1 MAFNLNEEFG
11 IDRIGETTVYKS
23 LNSKL
28 VLIFIVFIIAVMA
41 TVGIFLMN
49 SVFDFYTN
57 DFSRQMEEGF
67 NETTVDRLTDALLYE
82 NPSLAQK
89 QILVAY
95 SGVFGFDNNRHFYI
109 LDKNAKVL
117 DGSLDDVSELS
128 KTQNL
133 ISAMNKE
140 DGTKQTYGADFLD
153 YALYLENGGKNCII
167 YVIDDMTETK
177 NLSFMLFS
185 IIIRALIIGLIIAL
199 IMAFFLA
206 KAITKPIQT
215 ITGGT
220 KQISSGD
227 YSHRLK
233 IRTKDEIG
241 TLAKNFNGMAQV
253 IENTLEAVSGE
264 REKLKNVFDTL
275 DAGVAAFEE
284 DGELIHINPSALS
297 MLSFPENHKPS
308 FDELTCALGIPEI
321 TMDSLKKFGSMHIE
335 EQSLS
340 EIATRELVVSI
351 DIGVF
356 GYDDGA
362 AKSGFIVVFQNI
374 TQNALLEKN
383 RREFI
388 ANVSHELRTPLTS
401 VKGATETI
409 IEDPDMPEAIKQRF
423 LGIVI
428 NESDRMTRIVQDLL
442 VLSRLDNR
450 RMTWKPVKFDL
461 FSAADGMCSA
471 LEAEAKAHGHTLTLE
486 PEESP
491 PMPIFAD
498 KERIEQVITNI
509 IGNAI
514 KYTPD
519 GGKIAVKVFE
529 KDDGN
534 YVVSVSDTGVGI
546 PEEDLAH
553 IFERFYRVDKSRST
567 DAGGTGLGL
576 SIAKD
581 IIDAHGGEISMDSE
595 YGKGTTV
602 TITLPKDSRISKEA

>member
-1 MAFNLNEEFG
+1 M
-11 IDRIGETTVYKS
+11 YKS

-49 SVFDFYTN
+49 SVFDFYTES
-57 DFSRQMEEGF
+57 FAVQMEEGF
-67 NETTVDRLTDALLYE
+67 SETVTDRLSDALEYDDYAE
-82 NPSLAQK
+82 TQK
-89 QILVAY
+89 RILSAY
-95 SGVFGFDNNRHFYI
+95 SGSFGFDRSRNFYV
-109 LDKNAKVL
+109 LDENAKIL
-117 DGSLDDVSELS
+117 ASSDDSEE
-128 KTQNL
+128 NL
-133 ISAMNKE
+133 TITKNLMSAMN
-140 DGTKQTYGADFLD
+140 GNTGSAQNYGNDFLD
-153 YALYLENGGKNCII
+153 YAKYMKNGDRSCII
-167 YVIDDMTETK
+167 YIVDDMSETK
-177 NLSFMLFS
+177 DLSFMLFS
-185 IIIRALIIGLIIAL
+185 IIVKALIVGLVIAL

-206 KAITKPIQT
+206 KAITKPIAT

-253 IENTLEAVSGE
+253 IENTLEEVSDE
-264 REKLKNVFDTL
+264 REKLKNVFNRL
-275 DAGVAAFEE
+275 DAGVAAYDER
-284 DGELIHINPSALS
+284 GELIHINPSALS
-297 MLSFPENHKPS
+297 MLSLPENTKPT
-308 FDELTCALGIPEI
+308 FDELTCALGIPSV
-321 TMDSLKKFGSMHIE
+321 TMESLKLHGSLHID

-340 EIATRELVVSI
+340 DVKTRELAVSI

-356 GYDDGA
+356 GYDGA
-362 AKSGFIVVFQNI
+362 AKSGIIVVFQNI
-374 TQNALLEKN
+374 TESALLEKN

-409 IEDPDMPEAIKQRF
+409 LNDPEMPEGIKERF
-423 LGIVI
+423 LTMVI

-442 VLSRLDNR
+442 VLSRLDNK
-450 RMTWKPVKFDL
+450 RMSWRPSKFDL
-461 FSAADGMCSA
+461 LSSVRGMCSA
-471 LEAEAKAHGHTLTLE
+471 LSSEAKAHSHKIVFD
-486 PEESP
+486 ESEGES
-491 PMPIFAD
+491 MPIFAD
-498 KERIEQVITNI
+498 RERIEQVITNI

-519 GGKIAVKVFE
+519 GGTISVDVSE
-529 KDDGN
+529 KDASS
-534 YVVSVSDTGVGI
+534 YLISVKDTGVGI
-546 PEEDLAH
+546 PKEDIEHL
-553 IFERFYRVDKSRST
+553 FERFYRVDKSRST

-581 IIDAHGGEISMDSE
+581 IVDAHGGDISIDSE

-602 TITLPKDSRISKEA
+602 NIVLPKDARSIQNEEQ

>member
-1 MAFNLNEEFG
+1 MY
-11 IDRIGETTVYKS
+11 RS

-28 VLIFIVFIIAVMA
+28 VLIFIVFITAVMA

-57 DFSRQMEEGF
+57 DFSDQMQEGF
-67 NETTVDRLTDALLYE
+67 SEDVVEKLSEALSYE
-82 NPSLAQK
+82 NPYEAQK

-95 SGVFGFDNNRHFYI
+95 SGALGFDNNRHFYI
-109 LDKNAKVL
+109 LDKNANIL
-117 DGSLDDVSELS
+117 DSSLHDATSLA
-128 KTQNL
+128 KTPNL
-133 ISAMNKE
+133 MSAMNGK
-140 DGTKQTYGADFLD
+140 DGIKQTYGSEFLD
-153 YALYLENGGKNCII
+153 YALYIENGDKNCII

-177 NLSFMLFS
+177 DLSFMLFS

-199 IMAFFLA
+199 VMAFFLA

-220 KQISSGD
+220 KQISSGE

-253 IENTLEAVSGE
+253 IENTLEEVSSE
-264 REKLKNVFDTL
+264 REKLKNVFDRL
-275 DAGVAAFEE
+275 SAGVAAFEE
-284 DGELIHINPSALS
+284 NGELIHINPAALS
-297 MLSFPENHKPS
+297 ILSLPENNKPS
-308 FDELTCALGIPEI
+308 FDELTCALGISDV
-321 TMDSLKKFGSMHIE
+321 TMDVLKKSGSIHID

-340 EIATRELVVSI
+340 DVKTRELVVSI

-356 GYDDGA
+356 GYDGT

-374 TQNALLEKN
+374 TESALLEKN

-409 IEDPDMPEAIKQRF
+409 IEDPDMPEPIKQRF
-423 LGIVI
+423 LGMVI

-450 RMTWKPVKFDL
+450 RMTWKPTKFDL
-461 FSAADGMCSA
+461 FAATDGMCSA
-471 LEAEAKAHGHTLTLE
+471 LSSEAKVHSHKLILE
-486 PEESP
+486 PETSE

-498 KERIEQVITNI
+498 KERIEQVVTNI

-519 GGKIAVKVFE
+519 GGEIRVRVFE
-529 KDDGN
+529 KN
-534 YVVSVSDTGVGI
+534 KNSYIVSVSDTGVGI
-546 PEEDLAH
+546 PEEDLEH

-581 IIDAHGGEISMDSE
+581 IIDAHGGEITMDSE

-602 TITLPKDSRISKEA
+602 TITLPKDARLLKDA

>member
-1 MAFNLNEEFG
+1 M
-11 IDRIGETTVYKS
+11 YKS

-49 SVFDFYTN
+49 SVFDFYT
-57 DFSRQMEEGF
+57 DEFSSQMDESFDGETVTRLKNALDYEEF
-67 NETTVDRLTDALLYE
+67 AQT
-82 NPSLAQK
+82 QK
-89 QILVAY
+89 QILAAY
-95 SGVFGFDNNRHFYI
+95 SSTFGFDGNRHFYI
-109 LDKNAKVL
+109 LDKNANVL
-117 DGSLDDVSELS
+117 ASSLEENTVLT
-128 KTQNL
+128 KTANL
-133 ISAMNKE
+133 MSAMNGKN
-140 DGTKQTYGADFLD
+140 GKKQTYGSEFLD
-153 YALYLENGGKNCII
+153 YALYLEKGEKSCII
-167 YVIDDMTETK
+167 YVVDDMTETK
-177 NLSFMLFS
+177 ELSFMLFS
-185 IIIRALIIGLIIAL
+185 IIIRALIVGLVIAL
-199 IMAFFLA
+199 VMAFFLA
-206 KAITKPIQT
+206 RAITKPIQT

-220 KQISSGD
+220 RQISSGD

-253 IENTLEAVSGE
+253 IENTLEEVSGE
-264 REKLKNVFDTL
+264 REKLKNVFDRL

-284 DGELIHINPSALS
+284 NGELIHVNPAALS
-297 MLSFPENHKPS
+297 ILSFPESHKPS
-308 FDELTCALGIPEI
+308 FDELTCALGISDI
-321 TMDSLKKFGSMHIE
+321 TMDSLKKFGSVHID
-335 EQSLS
+335 EQPLS
-340 EIATRELVVSI
+340 EVATRELVVTI

-356 GYDDGA
+356 GYDGT

-374 TQNALLEKN
+374 TESALLEKN

-409 IEDPDMPEAIKQRF
+409 IEDPEMPESIKQRF

-450 RMTWKPVKFDL
+450 RMTWRPSKFDL
-461 FSAADGMCSA
+461 YAATEGMCSA
-471 LEAEAKAHGHTLTLE
+471 LSSEAKAHGHSLSLE
-486 PEESP
+486 PDKSQP
-491 PMPIFAD
+491 LLIFAD
-498 KERIEQVITNI
+498 KERIEQVVTNI

-519 GGKIAVKVFE
+519 GGRIAVKVCE
-529 KDDGN
+529 NNKGEYEISVKD
-534 YVVSVSDTGVGI
+534 SGVGI
-546 PEEDLAH
+546 PKEDLEH

-581 IIDAHGGEISMDSE
+581 IIDAHGGDITIDSE
-595 YGKGTTV
+595 YGNGTTV
-602 TITLPKDSRISKEA
+602 KITLPKDSRLLKDM

>member
-1 MAFNLNEEFG
+1 M
-11 IDRIGETTVYKS
+11 YKS

-41 TVGIFLMN
+41 TVGVFLMN
-49 SVFDFYTN
+49 SVYDFYTK
-57 DFSRQMEEGF
+57 DFTGQMHEAFDDQIVE
-67 NETTVDRLTDALLYE
+67 RLTSALDEE
-82 NPSLAQK
+82 NYAETQK
-89 QILVAY
+89 QILAAY
-95 SGVFGFDNNRHFYI
+95 AGDFGFDSNRHFYV
-109 LDKNAKVL
+109 LDKNGMVL
-117 DGSLDDVSELS
+117 ASSLEDASQVTITS
-128 KTQNL
+128 N
-133 ISAMNKE
+133 IMSAMNGE
-140 DGTKQTYGADFLD
+140 NGVSQASGNDYLD
-153 YALYLENGGKNCII
+153 YALYLENGGKSCII
-167 YVIDDMTETK
+167 YVIDNLAETK
-177 NLSFMLFS
+177 DLSFMLFS

-253 IENTLEAVSGE
+253 IENTLEEVSGE
-264 REKLKNVFDTL
+264 REKLKNVFDRL

-284 DGELIHINPSALS
+284 NGELIHINPSALTI
-297 MLSFPENHKPS
+297 LSLPESHEPS
-308 FDELTCALGIPEI
+308 FDELTCALGIPEV
-321 TMDSLKKFGSMHIE
+321 TMESLKKFGSVHID
-335 EQSLS
+335 EQPIS

-356 GYDDGA
+356 GYDGA
-362 AKSGFIVVFQNI
+362 AKSGFIVVFQDI

-409 IEDPDMPEAIKQRF
+409 MEDPGMPESIKQRF

-450 RMTWKPVKFDL
+450 RMTWRPSKFDL
-461 FSAADGMCSA
+461 YAAAEAMCSA
-471 LEAEAKAHGHTLTLE
+471 LSSEAKSHGHEIVLE
-486 PEESP
+486 PKESEP
-491 PMPIFAD
+491 LKIFAD

-519 GGKIAVKVFE
+519 NGKITVNIGE
-529 KDDGN
+529 KDSKA
-534 YVVSVSDTGVGI
+534 YTVSVSDTGVGI
-546 PEEDLAH
+546 PKEDLEH

-581 IIDAHGGEISMDSE
+581 IVDAHGGDIKIESE

-602 TITLPKDSRISKEA
+602 IITLPKDSRLLKDEV

>member
-1 MAFNLNEEFG
+1 M
-11 IDRIGETTVYKS
+11 YKS

-28 VLIFIVFIIAVMA
+28 VLIFIVFITAVMA

-67 NETTVDRLTDALLYE
+67 SEDTVEKLSSALEYDNSSE
-82 NPSLAQK
+82 AQK
-89 QILVAY
+89 QILIAY
-95 SGVFGFDNNRHFYI
+95 SGAFGFDNHRHFYI
-109 LDKNAKVL
+109 LDKNAQIL
-117 DGSLDDVSELS
+117 ESSLDDAEKLT
-128 KTQNL
+128 KTPNL
-133 ISAMNKE
+133 LSAMNGKN
-140 DGTKQTYGADFLD
+140 GTEQAYGSDFLD
-153 YALYLENGGKNCII
+153 YALCLENGDKSCIV
-167 YVIDDMTETK
+167 YVIDDMSETRD
-177 NLSFMLFS
+177 LSFMLFS
-185 IIIRALIIGLIIAL
+185 IIIRALIVGLIIAL
-199 IMAFFLA
+199 VMAFFLA
-206 KAITKPIQT
+206 KAITKPIET

-227 YSHRLK
+227 YSHRLR

-253 IENTLEAVSGE
+253 IENTLQEVSGE
-264 REKLKNVFDTL
+264 REKLKNVFDRL
-275 DAGVAAFEE
+275 SAGVAAFEE
-284 DGELIHINPSALS
+284 DGSLLHINPAALS
-297 MLSFPENHKPS
+297 ILSLPENNKPS
-308 FDELTCALGIPEI
+308 FYELTCALGIPDV
-321 TMDSLKKFGSMHIE
+321 TMDNLKKYGSLHID

-340 EIATRELVVSI
+340 DVKTREMVVTI

-356 GYDDGA
+356 GYDGTS
-362 AKSGFIVVFQNI
+362 KSGFIAVFQDI
-374 TQNALLEKN
+374 TESALLEKN

-409 IEDPDMPEAIKQRF
+409 IEDPDMPEPIKQRF
-423 LGIVI
+423 LGMVI

-450 RMTWKPVKFDL
+450 RMTWKPTKFDL
-461 FSAADGMCSA
+461 YKASDGMCSA
-471 LEAEAKAHGHTLTLE
+471 LEQEAKIHGHKLVLV
-486 PEESP
+486 PEEAVA
-491 PMPIFAD
+491 MPIFAD

-519 GGKIAVKVFE
+519 GGEIRVSVAE
-529 KDDGN
+529 KDSDN
-534 YVVSVSDTGVGI
+534 YEISVADTGVGI
-546 PEEDLAH
+546 PKEDLEH

-581 IIDAHGGEISMDSE
+581 IIDAHGGKIVMDSE

-602 TITLPKDSRISKEA
+602 TITLPKDSRLA

>member
-1 MAFNLNEEFG
+1 M
-11 IDRIGETTVYKS
+11 YKS

-49 SVFDFYTN
+49 SVFDFYTEE
-57 DFSRQMEEGF
+57 FVTQMDEGF
-67 NETTVDRLTDALLYE
+67 DAQTVERLENALDYEGAAET
-82 NPSLAQK
+82 QK
-89 QILVAY
+89 QILAAY
-95 SGVFGFDNNRHFYI
+95 SSVFGFDSNRNFYV
-109 LDKNAKVL
+109 LDKNANIL
-117 DGSLDDVSELS
+117 ASSLEETGELT
-128 KTQNL
+128 KTENL
-133 ISAMNKE
+133 MSAMNGKN
-140 DGTKQTYGADFLD
+140 GTRLAFGSEFLD
-153 YALYLENGGKNCII
+153 YALYIEKGQKSCII
-167 YVIDDMTETK
+167 YVVDDMTETK

-185 IIIRALIIGLIIAL
+185 IIIRALIIGLVIAL
-199 IMAFFLA
+199 VMAFFLA

-220 KQISSGD
+220 RQISSGE

-253 IENTLEAVSGE
+253 IENTLEEVSGE
-264 REKLKNVFDTL
+264 REKLKNVFDRL
-275 DAGVAAFEE
+275 SAGVAAFEE
-284 DGELIHINPSALS
+284 NGELIHINPAALS
-297 MLSFPENHKPS
+297 ILSLPEHHKPS
-308 FDELTCALGIPEI
+308 FDELTCALGMPDV
-321 TMDSLKKFGSMHIE
+321 TMETLKSFGSMHVE
-335 EQSLS
+335 EQALS
-340 EIATRELVVSI
+340 DVATRELVVAI

-356 GYDDGA
+356 GYDGA
-362 AKSGFIVVFQNI
+362 TKSGFIVVFQDI
-374 TQNALLEKN
+374 TESALLEKN

-409 IEDPDMPEAIKQRF
+409 IEDPDMPESIKQRF

-428 NESDRMTRIVQDLL
+428 NASDRMTRIVQDLL

-450 RMTWKPVKFDL
+450 RMTWRPTKFDL
-461 FSAADGMCSA
+461 YAATEGMCSA
-471 LEAEAKAHGHTLTLE
+471 LSSEAKVHGHTLSLE
-486 PEESP
+486 PAESDP
-491 PMPIFAD
+491 KPIFAD
-498 KERIEQVITNI
+498 KERIEQVVTNI

-519 GGKIAVKVFE
+519 GGRISVKISDKGE
-529 KDDGN
+529 KE
-534 YVVSVSDTGVGI
+534 YVISVTDSGVGI
-546 PEEDLAH
+546 PKEDLEH

-581 IIDAHGGEISMDSE
+581 IIDAHGGDITIDSE
-595 YGKGTTV
+595 YGNGTTV
-602 TITLPKDSRISKEA
+602 TITLPKDSRLLKEV

>member
-1 MAFNLNEEFG
+1 M
-11 IDRIGETTVYKS
+11 YKS

-49 SVFDFYTN
+49 SVFDFYT
-57 DFSRQMEEGF
+57 DEFSLQMQEGF
-67 NETTVDRLTDALLYE
+67 SESTVQRLTEALEYE
-82 NPSLAQK
+82 NATDTQK

-95 SGVFGFDNNRHFYI
+95 SGTFGFDNNRHFYI
-109 LDKNAKVL
+109 LDKNAKIL
-117 DGSLDDVSELS
+117 DSSQDEITKLV

-133 ISAMNKE
+133 VSAMNGKNGVRPSYANE
-140 DGTKQTYGADFLD
+140 FLD
-153 YALYLENGGKNCII
+153 YALYIENGEENCII
-167 YVIDDMTETK
+167 YVVDDMSETK

-253 IENTLEAVSGE
+253 IENTLEEVSGE
-264 REKLKNVFDTL
+264 REKLKNVFDRL
-275 DAGVAAFEE
+275 SAGVAAFEE
-284 DGELIHINPSALS
+284 NGELIHINPSALS
-297 MLSFPENHKPS
+297 ILSLPESHKPS
-308 FDELTCALGIPEI
+308 FDEMTCALGIPEV
-321 TMDSLKKFGSMHIE
+321 TMDSLRKFGAVHID

-340 EIATRELVVSI
+340 DVATRELVVSI

-356 GYDDGA
+356 GYDGA

-374 TQNALLEKN
+374 TENALLEKN

-409 IEDPDMPEAIKQRF
+409 IEDPDMPESIRQRF
-423 LGIVI
+423 LGMVI

-450 RMTWKPVKFDL
+450 RMTWRPSKFDL
-461 FSAADGMCSA
+461 YAATDGMCSA
-471 LEAEAKAHGHTLTLE
+471 LSAEAKVHGHSLTLD
-486 PEESP
+486 PENSA

-498 KERIEQVITNI
+498 KERIEQVVTNI

-519 GGKIAVKVFE
+519 GGKIGVKVSDLGE
-529 KDDGN
+529 AG
-534 YVVSVSDTGVGI
+534 YSISVADSGVGI
-546 PEEDLAH
+546 PKEDLEH

-581 IIDAHGGEISMDSE
+581 IIDAHGGDIVIDSE

-602 TITLPKDSRISKEA
+602 TITLPKDSRLLRDA

>member
-1 MAFNLNEEFG
+1 
-11 IDRIGETTVYKS
+11 
-23 LNSKL
+23 
-28 VLIFIVFIIAVMA
+28 
-41 TVGIFLMN
+41 
-49 SVFDFYTN
+49 
-57 DFSRQMEEGF
+57 
-67 NETTVDRLTDALLYE
+67 
-82 NPSLAQK
+82 
-89 QILVAY
+89 
-95 SGVFGFDNNRHFYI
+95 
-109 LDKNAKVL
+109 
-117 DGSLDDVSELS
+117 
-128 KTQNL
+128 
-133 ISAMNKE
+133 
-140 DGTKQTYGADFLD
+140 TYGADFLD
-153 YALYLENGGKNCII
+153 YALYLEKGDKNCII

-253 IENTLEAVSGE
+253 IENTLEEVSGE
-264 REKLKNVFDTL
+264 REKLKNVFDRL

-297 MLSFPENHKPS
+297 MLSLPENHVPS
-308 FDELTCALGIPEI
+308 FDELTCALGIPEV
-321 TMDSLKKFGSMHIE
+321 TMESLRKFGSMHVE
-335 EQSLS
+335 EQALS
-340 EIATRELVVSI
+340 EVATRELVVSI

-356 GYDDGA
+356 GYDGA

-409 IEDPDMPEAIKQRF
+409 IEDPDMPESIKQRF

-450 RMTWKPVKFDL
+450 RMTWRPTKFDL
-461 FSAADGMCSA
+461 FAATDGMCSA

-486 PEESP
+486 PEESA

-519 GGKIAVKVFE
+519 GGKISVAVFE
-529 KDDGN
+529 NDAAE
-534 YVVSVSDTGVGI
+534 YVISVSDTGVGI
-546 PEEDLAH
+546 PKEDLEH

-581 IIDAHGGEISMDSE
+581 IIDAHGGTITMDSE

-602 TITLPKDSRISKEA
+602 TITLPKDSRISKEV

>member
-1 MAFNLNEEFG
+1 M
-11 IDRIGETTVYKS
+11 IS
-23 LNSKL
+23 
-28 VLIFIVFIIAVMA
+28 VMA

-49 SVFDFYTN
+49 SVFDFYTD

-67 NETTVDRLTDALLYE
+67 DKDTVETLTEALQYE
-82 NPSLAQK
+82 NSSAAQK
-89 QILVAY
+89 QILSAY
-95 SGVFGFDNNRHFYI
+95 AGAFGFDNNRHFYI
-109 LDKNAKVL
+109 LDKNARVL
-117 DGSLDDVSELS
+117 ESSYNKSSEMTI
-128 KTQNL
+128 TQNL
-133 ISAMNKE
+133 MTAMNGKN
-140 DGTKQTYGADFLD
+140 GTRRAYGADFLD
-153 YALYLENGGKNCII
+153 YALYLENGNKNCII

-177 NLSFMLFS
+177 NLSFLLFS

-199 IMAFFLA
+199 LMAFVLA
-206 KAITKPIQT
+206 RAITRPVQI

-253 IENTLEAVSGE
+253 IENTLEAVNGE
-264 REKLKNVFDTL
+264 REKLKNVFDRL

-284 DGELIHINPSALS
+284 DGDLIHINPSALS
-297 MLSFPENHKPS
+297 ILSLPENHKPS
-308 FDELTCALGIPEI
+308 FDELTCALGIPEVS
-321 TMDSLKKFGSMHIE
+321 MESLKKFGSMHIE

-340 EIATRELVVSI
+340 DVKTRELVVSI

-356 GYDDGA
+356 GYDGT

-374 TQNALLEKN
+374 TENALLEKN

-409 IEDPDMPEAIKQRF
+409 IEDPDMPESIKQRF

-450 RMTWKPVKFDL
+450 RMTWRPVKFDL
-461 FSAADGMCSA
+461 YAATDGMCSA
-471 LEAEAKAHGHTLTLE
+471 LESEAKAHGHTLLLS
-486 PEESP
+486 PSESD

-498 KERIEQVITNI
+498 KERIEQVVTNI

-519 GGKIAVKVFE
+519 GGKISVNVTRKE
-529 KDDGN
+529 KDG
-534 YVVSVSDTGVGI
+534 YILSVSDTGVGI
-546 PEEDLAH
+546 PKEDLEH

-581 IIDAHGGEISMDSE
+581 IIDAHGGTISIDSE

-602 TITLPKDSRISKEA
+602 TIELPADSRISKEV

>member
-1 MAFNLNEEFG
+1 M
-11 IDRIGETTVYKS
+11 YKS

-28 VLIFIVFIIAVMA
+28 VLIFIVFITAVMA

-49 SVFDFYTN
+49 SVFDFYTG

-67 NETTVDRLTDALLYE
+67 GEDTVEKLGDALEYD
-82 NPSLAQK
+82 NAVIAQK

-95 SGVFGFDNNRHFYI
+95 SGAFGFDNNRHFYI
-109 LDKNAKVL
+109 LDKNANIL
-117 DGSLDDVSELS
+117 DSSREDASALM
-128 KTQNL
+128 KTPNL
-133 ISAMNKE
+133 MSAMNGKN
-140 DGTKQTYGADFLD
+140 GVKQAYGSEFLD
-153 YALYLENGGKNCII
+153 YALYLERGERNCII
-167 YVIDDMTETK
+167 YVIDDMSETRE
-177 NLSFMLFS
+177 LSFMLFS

-199 IMAFFLA
+199 VMAFFLA
-206 KAITKPIQT
+206 RTITRPIQI

-220 KQISSGD
+220 KQIASGD

-253 IENTLEAVSGE
+253 IENTLDEVSGE
-264 REKLKNVFDTL
+264 REKLKNVFDRL
-275 DAGVAAFEE
+275 SAGVAAFEE
-284 DGELIHINPSALS
+284 DGELIHINPAALS
-297 MLSFPENHKPS
+297 ILSLPENHAPS
-308 FDELTCALGIPEI
+308 FDELTCALGIPEV
-321 TMDSLKKFGSMHIE
+321 TMESLKKYGSVHVD

-340 EIATRELVVSI
+340 DIKTRELVVSI

-356 GYDDGA
+356 GYDGTS
-362 AKSGFIVVFQNI
+362 KSGFIVVFQNI
-374 TQNALLEKN
+374 TESALLEKN

-409 IEDPDMPEAIKQRF
+409 IEDPEMPEPIKQRF
-423 LGIVI
+423 LGMVI
-428 NESDRMTRIVQDLL
+428 NEADRMTRIVQDLL

-450 RMTWKPVKFDL
+450 RMTWRPTKFDL
-461 FSAADGMCSA
+461 YAAVDGMCSA
-471 LEAEAKAHGHTLTLE
+471 LFAEAKAHRHTLVMQ
-486 PEESP
+486 PESSE
-491 PMPIFAD
+491 PMPLFAD
-498 KERIEQVITNI
+498 KERIEQVVTNI

-519 GGKIAVKVFE
+519 GGEIR
-529 KDDGN
+529 
-534 YVVSVSDTGVGI
+534 VSVCKDGKKYVISVADNGVGI
-546 PEEDLAH
+546 PKEDLEH

-581 IIDAHGGEISMDSE
+581 IIDAHGGEITMDSE

-602 TITLPKDSRISKEA
+602 IITLPEDTRLAKDM

>member
-1 MAFNLNEEFG
+1 M
-11 IDRIGETTVYKS
+11 YKS

-41 TVGIFLMN
+41 TVGIFLMS
-49 SVFDFYTN
+49 SVFDFYT
-57 DFSRQMEEGF
+57 DEFVSQMEEGF
-67 NETTVDRLTDALLYE
+67 NEPVKQRLTEALEYDNYAE
-82 NPSLAQK
+82 NQK
-89 QILVAY
+89 EILLAY
-95 SGVFGFDNNRHFYI
+95 SGSFGFDKNRHFYV
-109 LDKNAKVL
+109 LDKNANVL
-117 DGSLDDVSELS
+117 SSSLEDVTTVE
-128 KTQNL
+128 KTPNL
-133 ISAMNKE
+133 MSAMNGKTGQ
-140 DGTKQTYGADFLD
+140 DQVYGNEYLD
-153 YALYLENGGKNCII
+153 YAMYIENDEKSCII
-167 YVIDDMTETK
+167 YIIDDLTETK
-177 NLSFMLFS
+177 ELSFMLFS
-185 IIIRALIIGLIIAL
+185 MIIRALIIGLIIAL

-206 KAITKPIQT
+206 KAITRPIQT

-253 IENTLEAVSGE
+253 IENTLEEVSGE
-264 REKLKNVFDTL
+264 REKLKNVFDRL

-297 MLSFPENHKPS
+297 MLTFPEHHKPS
-308 FDELTCALGIPEI
+308 FDELTCALGIPEV
-321 TMDSLKKFGSMHIE
+321 TMESMKKHGSIHVE
-335 EQSLS
+335 EQPLS
-340 EIATRELVVSI
+340 DVKTRELVVSI
-351 DIGVF
+351 DVGFF
-356 GYDDGA
+356 GYDGA
-362 AKSGFIVVFQNI
+362 AKSGYIVVFQNI
-374 TQNALLEKN
+374 TESALLEKN

-409 IEDPDMPEAIKQRF
+409 IEDPEMPEAIKQRF

-442 VLSRLDNR
+442 VLSRLDNK
-450 RMTWKPVKFDL
+450 RMSWRPSKFD
-461 FSAADGMCSA
+461 FYTAAESMCSA
-471 LEAEAKAHGHTLTLE
+471 LNSEAKVHGHELTLE
-486 PEESP
+486 PSEKIS
-491 PMPIFAD
+491 MPIYAD

-519 GGKIAVKVFE
+519 GGKIAVTLGE
-529 KDDGN
+529 KN
-534 YVVSVSDTGVGI
+534 SAHYSISVKDSGVGI
-546 PEEDLAH
+546 PKEDLEH
-553 IFERFYRVDKSRST
+553 IFEKFYRVDKSRST

-581 IIDAHGGEISMDSE
+581 IVDAHGGDITIESE
-595 YGKGTTV
+595 YGHGTTV
-602 TITLPKDSRISKEA
+602 TITLPKDARGTQIEPEEKEV